1 MVPYRAQG
9 ITGPTGSQGIQGI
22 TGPTGATGATGPL
35 VAGTVNQTLRH
46 DGTTWAA
53 SSTLVNDGTNV
64 GVGQLHQRRNWM

>member
-1 MVPYRAQG
+1 
-9 ITGPTGSQGIQGI
+9 
-22 TGPTGATGATGPL
+22 L

-64 GVGQLHQRRNWM
+64 GVGQLSPTEKLDVTGNVRASTGFLANDGSAVRHQ